1 MVIVKDSARWTDPD
15 FCERCQKPYVGSKC
29 PYCKDGEGTPTIL
42 AMDGAFE
49 EAWDAL
55 SKAWYDEEDID
66 PYTREEDPELWEKR
80 NEMPVDEFWDEIGVH
95 EDAER
100 SAQKVLEGLFPPKTL
115 ATRGKESINA
125 ILNLLG
131 LRRPKQ

>member
-1 MVIVKDSARWTDPD
+1 
-15 FCERCQKPYVGSKC
+15 
-29 PYCKDGEGTPTIL
+29 
-42 AMDGAFE
+42 MDGAFE

-80 NEMPVDEFWDEIGVH
+80 NEMPDDEFWDEIGVH

-100 SAQKVLEGLFPPKTL
+100 SAQKV
-115 ATRGKESINA
+115 
-125 ILNLLG
+125 
-131 LRRPKQ
+131 